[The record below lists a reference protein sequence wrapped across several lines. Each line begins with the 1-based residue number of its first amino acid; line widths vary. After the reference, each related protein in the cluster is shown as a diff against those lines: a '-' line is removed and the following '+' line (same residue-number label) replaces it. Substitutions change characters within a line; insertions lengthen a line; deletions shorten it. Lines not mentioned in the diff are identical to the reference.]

1 MLAASRKLR
10 RARMGTRM
18 ASPGRCGVAGRLLAC
33 AIAVLSVELG
43 KQTGG
48 ARTHNSV
55 DGEFARPL
63 KVAQRGFRA
72 CAEQSIDRPGLI
84 AESAQLA
91 LQTPHL
97 V

>member
-1 MLAASRKLR
+1 MA
-10 RARMGTRM
+10 TRM
-18 ASPGRCGVAGRLLAC
+18 ASPGRCGVPDRLLAC
-33 AIAVLSVELG
+33 AIAVPSVELG

-48 ARTHNSV
+48 ARTYNSV

-63 KVAQRGFRA
+63 EVAHRRFRA

-91 LQTPHL
+91 LQAPHL